1 MIASWGWQRISLAS
15 LVSAAA
21 CSFALGGLASV
32 CLSQRFLTQFITANS
47 NDGTFAI
54 NGSAAFDW
62 EDGLC
67 AHIVAYVG
75 AFLVACC
82 AVLFAFLMRDPA
94 QAAPPSKHGIAA
106 IIMPFGATVFGIAAL
121 GGGIIDRTMTKQLF
135 DPQLCH
141 RLARARTVLRLR
153 CTPSTGYARTH
164 SRAHAGLARL
174 GAVVAQ
180 HRRTPASSING
191 TTPWG

>member
-1 MIASWGWQRISLAS
+1 MIALWGWQRISLAS

-21 CSFALGGLASV
+21 CGFTLGGLASV

-94 QAAPPSKHGIAA
+94 QPAPPSKRGIAA

-135 DPQLCH
+135 DPSYVTASRVLEPFYAYDAPHQ
-141 RLARARTVLRLR
+141 RVTLALIAALMLVWLGWALLWR
-153 CTPSTGYARTH
+153 STGGHLQA
-164 SRAHAGLARL
+164 A
-174 GAVVAQ
+174 
-180 HRRTPASSING
+180 
-191 TTPWG
+191 